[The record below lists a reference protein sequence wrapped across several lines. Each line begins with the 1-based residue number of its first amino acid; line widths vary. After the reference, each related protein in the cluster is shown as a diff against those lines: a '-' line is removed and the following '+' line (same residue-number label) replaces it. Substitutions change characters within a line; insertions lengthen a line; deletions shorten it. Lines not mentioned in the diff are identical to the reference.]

1 MLLYHASQSE
11 IRTPKIDRGRKNAD
25 FGPGFY
31 LTPDRDFARRWAGAG
46 AFVNAYAFDPDGLD
60 VRTFERDEAWFR
72 CIFENRRGRD
82 GAAAD
87 AVIGPIA
94 NDTIFETYGIISS
107 GFLCETDAVRLLSV
121 GPAYTQVA
129 LKTERAI
136 QRLRW
141 IGAERIETA
150 DASLIAEQAAYDE
163 ALGRV
168 IEALDLP

>member
-1 MLLYHASQSE
+1 M
-11 IRTPKIDRGRKNAD
+11 
-25 FGPGFY
+25 
-31 LTPDRDFARRWAGAG
+31 
-46 AFVNAYAFDPDGLD
+46 
-60 VRTFERDEAWFR
+60 RTFERDKAWFR

-107 GFLCETDAVRLLSV
+107 GFLCEADAVRLLSV

-129 LKTERAI
+129 LKTERAV

-141 IGAERIETA
+141 ISAERIETA

-168 IEALDLP
+168 IETLDLP